1 MEGCEK
7 MKILVVEDDMVLAEE
22 ICRLL
27 KKWGFQG
34 EYLEDFSAVDKEWD
48 KRRTQ
53 LILMDINLP
62 YYDGFYWCSRIRE
75 LSSVPILFLSSR
87 DQNGDKVMAMMSGG
101 DDYVEKPFDPE
112 LLLVKIR
119 SLLRRTYEYTQN
131 ECEYV
136 GENLIYDRNQGVLF
150 YQGHRIEM
158 TKSVNRILG
167 LLADHKGKVVGR
179 EELMRQLWSTD
190 EYVTDASL
198 TVLVSRLRTK
208 IFEETNGIE
217 CIRTRKG
224 KGYYL
229 E

>member
-1 MEGCEK
+1 MGK
-7 MKILVVEDDMVLAEE
+7 D
-22 ICRLL
+22 
-27 KKWGFQG
+27 
-34 EYLEDFSAVDKEWD
+34 
-48 KRRTQ
+48 
-53 LILMDINLP
+53 
-62 YYDGFYWCSRIRE
+62 
-75 LSSVPILFLSSR
+75 
-87 DQNGDKVMAMMSGG
+87 
-101 DDYVEKPFDPE
+101 
-112 LLLVKIR
+112 
-119 SLLRRTYEYTQN
+119 
-131 ECEYV
+131 
-136 GENLIYDRNQGVLF
+136 LIYDRNQGVLF

-158 TKSVNRILG
+158 TKSENRILG

>member
-1 MEGCEK
+1 

-22 ICRLL
+22 ICKLL
-27 KKWGFQG
+27 EKWGFQG
-34 EYLEDFSAVDKEWD
+34 EYLEDFSAVDKEWA
-48 KRRTQ
+48 KRRAQ

-158 TKSVNRILG
+158 TKSENRILG
-167 LLADHKGKVVGR
+167 LLADNRGKVVGR
-179 EELMRQLWSTD
+179 EDLMRQLWSTD

-208 IFEETNGIE
+208 IFGETGGIE

>member
-1 MEGCEK
+1 

-22 ICRLL
+22 ICKLL
-27 KKWGFQG
+27 EKWGFQG
-34 EYLEDFSAVDKEWD
+34 EYLEDFSAVDKEWA
-48 KRRTQ
+48 KRRAQ

-158 TKSVNRILG
+158 TKSENRILG
-167 LLADHKGKVVGR
+167 LLVDNRGKVVGR
-179 EELMRQLWSTD
+179 EDLMRQLWSTD

-208 IFEETNGIE
+208 IFEETGGIE

>member
-1 MEGCEK
+1 
-7 MKILVVEDDMVLAEE
+7 
-22 ICRLL
+22 
-27 KKWGFQG
+27 
-34 EYLEDFSAVDKEWD
+34 
-48 KRRTQ
+48 
-53 LILMDINLP
+53 
-62 YYDGFYWCSRIRE
+62 
-75 LSSVPILFLSSR
+75 
-87 DQNGDKVMAMMSGG
+87 MAMMSGG

-136 GENLIYDRNQGVLF
+136 GKDLIYDRNQGVLF

-158 TKSVNRILG
+158 TKSENRILG

-208 IFEETNGIE
+208 TFEETNGIE

>member
-1 MEGCEK
+1 M
-7 MKILVVEDDMVLAEE
+7 
-22 ICRLL
+22 
-27 KKWGFQG
+27 
-34 EYLEDFSAVDKEWD
+34 
-48 KRRTQ
+48 
-53 LILMDINLP
+53 ILMDINLP
-62 YYDGFYWCSRIRE
+62 HYDGFYWCSRIRE

-119 SLLRRTYEYTQN
+119 SLLRRAYEYTLN
-131 ECEYV
+131 EYEYV
-136 GENLIYDRNQGVLF
+136 GEDLIYDRNQGILL
-150 YQGHRIEM
+150 YHGRRIEM
-158 TKSVNRILG
+158 TKSENRILG
-167 LLADHKGKVVGR
+167 LLADHKGKVVRR

-208 IFEETNGIE
+208 IFEETKGIE

>member
-1 MEGCEK
+1 
-7 MKILVVEDDMVLAEE
+7 
-22 ICRLL
+22 
-27 KKWGFQG
+27 
-34 EYLEDFSAVDKEWD
+34 
-48 KRRTQ
+48 
-53 LILMDINLP
+53 MDINLP

-75 LSSVPILFLSSR
+75 LSSVPVLFLSSR

-158 TKSVNRILG
+158 TKSENRILG

>member
-1 MEGCEK
+1 

-22 ICRLL
+22 ICKLL
-27 KKWGFQG
+27 EKWGFQG
-34 EYLEDFSAVDKEWD
+34 EYLEDFSAVDKEWA
-48 KRRTQ
+48 KRRAQ

-158 TKSVNRILG
+158 TKSENRILG
-167 LLADHKGKVVGR
+167 LLADNRGKVVGR
-179 EELMRQLWSTD
+179 EDLMRQLWSTD

-208 IFEETNGIE
+208 IFEETGGTE

>member
-34 EYLEDFSAVDKEWD
+34 EFLEDFSAVDKEWA
-48 KRRTQ
+48 KRRAQ
-53 LILMDINLP
+53 MILMDINLP

-75 LSSVPILFLSSR
+75 LSSVPVLFLSSR

-158 TKSVNRILG
+158 TKSENRILG
-167 LLADHKGKVVGR
+167 LLADYKGKVVGR